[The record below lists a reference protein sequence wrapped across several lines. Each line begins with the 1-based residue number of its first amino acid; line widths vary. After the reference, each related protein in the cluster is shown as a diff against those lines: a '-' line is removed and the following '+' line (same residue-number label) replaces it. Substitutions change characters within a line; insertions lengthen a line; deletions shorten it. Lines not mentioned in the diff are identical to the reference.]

1 MRNFWTIIALICA
14 VFVTSCSSPE
24 GKANDFAKELKELS
38 GTDKA
43 KKIDGVVKAREKY
56 EKALSAKQRESYDA
70 AWLAAIEKDAKD
82 IAIAVVKAVK
92 SCNVA
97 KAQELEKKVADYKKG
112 LNAERGEVAKFD
124 EVFNNYINDPDEGLK
139 KANMEKF
146 NEAVYI
152 WFHPLEKLVYIKE
165 ELVEVVP
172 TVSEA
177 SVETV
182 TEQ

>member
-24 GKANDFAKELKELS
+24 SKANDFAKELKELS

-112 LNAERGEVAKFD
+112 LYEHEIVEFD
-124 EVFNNYINDPDEGLK
+124 KAFNKRINDPEEGLK
-139 KANMEKF
+139 KEDMDKF
-146 NEAVYI
+146 DEAVYI
-152 WFHPLEKLVYIKE
+152 WFHPLEKLVCIDIE
-165 ELVEVVP
+165 EKPAEKPAEAATVE
-172 TVSEA
+172 
-177 SVETV
+177 
-182 TEQ
+182 